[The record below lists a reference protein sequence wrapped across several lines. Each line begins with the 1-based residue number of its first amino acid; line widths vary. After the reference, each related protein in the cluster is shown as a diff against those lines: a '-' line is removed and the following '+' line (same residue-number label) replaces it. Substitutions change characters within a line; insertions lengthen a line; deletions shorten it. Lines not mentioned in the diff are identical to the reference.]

1 MVGKGRQR
9 VEHQYL
15 NYFIDIQ
22 LLMSSVTLHMAIPF
36 ICTAIYTPITTFPFL
51 HDSNKYF
58 SFQQNPTI
66 LF

>member
-9 VEHQYL
+9 VEHQCL
-15 NYFIDIQ
+15 NYFMAIQ
-22 LLMSSVTLHMAIPF
+22 LMSSVSLHMAIPF

-58 SFQQNPTI
+58 SFQQNPII